1 MREARLWPR
10 VTNGPPAVRPVAFL
24 GTTMLR
30 GTTNII
36 QKLQFS
42 PQNSNLM
49 QISQQNKF
57 YDCATFFGKFSYFDV
72 FSLPK
77 NGKKPKIQNFPK
89 VV

>member
-10 VTNGPPAVRPVAFL
+10 VTNGPPAVTPVAFL

-49 QISQQNKF
+49 QISQQN
-57 YDCATFFGKFSYFDV
+57 
-72 FSLPK
+72 
-77 NGKKPKIQNFPK
+77 
-89 VV
+89 